1 MEPADDKSSLVVM
14 RTLQFLTLLF
24 SVGTSIGVDWD
35 SILYIACTLTGQYTK
50 EIEGS

>member
-1 MEPADDKSSLVVM
+1 MIKAGGDENFAVPNLLV
-14 RTLQFLTLLF
+14 

-35 SILYIACTLTGQYTK
+35 SILYIACTHTGQYTK